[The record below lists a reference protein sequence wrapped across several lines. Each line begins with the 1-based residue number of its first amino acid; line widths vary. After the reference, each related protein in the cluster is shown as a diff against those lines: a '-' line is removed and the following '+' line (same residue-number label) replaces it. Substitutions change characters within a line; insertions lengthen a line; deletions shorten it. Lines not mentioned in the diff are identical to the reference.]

1 MKMKNNTS
9 ESFKDNE
16 LAIPNRALGVFLI
29 SALGLFLELL
39 FIRWIG
45 TEIRIFAYLQNTILV
60 VCFLGLGLGMFTSS
74 KPIEIKQS
82 LVPMAFLL
90 ALMAIPISRSAL
102 GQTSEMLS
110 VLDDFVIWSNAVTN
124 DAKTAILFII
134 IGLALTYFIL
144 VLIVD
149 MFVPLGRILGRLMST
164 HSSPI
169 WFYSVNVFGSIL
181 GTWLFVVLSFFYQSP
196 FSWFLVISILTAIFV
211 AWSHKNRGMNFALLT
226 AILVLAWFSTL
237 IPGAINTIWSP
248 YQKLVLRA
256 PEGNEIGDYIIDVN
270 NVGYQEIIDLSPA
283 RVSANPETFPPEL
296 EGLSQYDLPL
306 LFHPTPKSVLI
317 VGAGSGN
324 DAAGALRHDVDS
336 VTAVEIDPAI
346 ITIGRELHP
355 ENPYLSP
362 KVHVVNDDARSF
374 FATTDQT
381 YDVII
386 FGLLDSHTTTTMT
399 NARLD
404 HYVYTV
410 ESITQAKSKLRD
422 GGVMTLNFYAQKP
435 YIANR
440 IRMVLAD
447 VFNQPPLIL
456 HIPNNSFGRGGIM
469 FITGNLENVKEQLSK
484 DARLASYVT
493 RLQDAYA
500 IRPVDNIKIATDD
513 WPYLYL
519 KSSNIPSLY
528 YLLIGLMALIFIRSS
543 KKWQA
548 SINVSFTNRT
558 FWHFFFLGSAF
569 LLLEVQNISKASVV
583 LGNTWQVNAVIISSI
598 LGMALLANW
607 IAYKFP
613 KLPLQPVYL
622 LLIGAALGLYFIDLA
637 RFGFL
642 PYATKATIVG
652 SLTSLPMLFSGIVFV
667 RSFAAAQEKSNALG
681 ANLIGALTGALLQS
695 VTFITGIKALLL
707 MVAGF
712 YLLSLITMPQLYP
725 AQNHI
730 QKNKVN

>member
-1 MKMKNNTS
+1 MNIHNNSS
-9 ESFKDNE
+9 ESFKDDE
-16 LAIPNRALGVFLI
+16 LTIPNRALGIFLI

-39 FIRWIG
+39 FIRWTG

-60 VCFLGLGLGMFTSS
+60 VCFLGLGLGMFTSLR
-74 KPIEIKQS
+74 PIEIKQS

-90 ALMAIPISRSAL
+90 ALMALPVTRSAL

-110 VLDDFVIWSNAVTN
+110 VLDDFVIWSYALTS
-124 DAKTAILFII
+124 DARTTILFII
-134 IGLALTYFIL
+134 IGLAMTYFIL

-149 MFVPLGRILGRLMST
+149 MFVPIGRILGRLMST
-164 HSSPI
+164 HSNPI
-169 WFYSVNVFGSIL
+169 WFYSVNIFGSIL
-181 GTWLFVVLSFFYQSP
+181 GTWLFVTLSFFYQSP
-196 FSWFLVISILTAIFV
+196 FSWFLVISILTTIFIV
-211 AWSHKNRGMNFALLT
+211 WSHTNKGMNFTLLT

-237 IPGAINTIWSP
+237 IPGAIKIIWSP
-248 YQKLVLRA
+248 YQKLVLRE

-270 NVGYQEIIDLSPA
+270 NIGYQEIIDLSPA
-283 RVSANPETFPPEL
+283 RVSADPETFPPEL

-306 LFHPTPKSVLI
+306 LFHPTPKAVLI

-324 DAAGALRHDVDS
+324 DAAGALRHAVDS

-355 ENPYLSP
+355 EEPYLSP

-381 YDVII
+381 YDVIV
-386 FGLLDSHTTTTMT
+386 FGLLDSHTTTSMT

-410 ESITQAKSKLRD
+410 ESITQAKSKLKD
-422 GGVMTLNFYAQKP
+422 GGVMVLNFYAQKP
-435 YIANR
+435 FIARR
-440 IRMVLAD
+440 IQMVLAD
-447 VFNQPPLIL
+447 VFDQPPLVL
-456 HIPNNSFGRGGIM
+456 FIPNNSYGRGGVM
-469 FITGNLENVKEQLSK
+469 FVTGNLENVKAQLAK
-484 DARLASYVT
+484 NARLASYVK
-493 RLQDAYA
+493 RLQNESS
-500 IRPVDNIKIATDD
+500 IPPVDNIKIATDD

-519 KSSNIPSLY
+519 KSPSIPSLY
-528 YLLIGLMALIFIRSS
+528 YLLMGLMALVFIRSS

-548 SINVSFTNRT
+548 SIHVAFTNRN

-613 KLPLQPVYL
+613 KLPLAPVYL
-622 LLIGAALGLYFIDLA
+622 LLIGTALGLYFIDLA

-642 PYATKATIVG
+642 PYATKACIVG
-652 SLTSLPMLFSGIVFV
+652 SLTSLPMLFNGIVFV
-667 RSFAAAQEKSNALG
+667 RSFAVAQEKSNALG
-681 ANLIGALTGALLQS
+681 ANLIGALAGALLQS
-695 VTFITGIKALLL
+695 ITFIVGIKALLL
-707 MVAGF
+707 LVAGF
-712 YLLSLITMPQLYP
+712 YLLSLFSAPHQQVI
-725 AQNHI
+725 AVEI
-730 QKNKVN
+730 K